1 MPETPAAITIHA
13 ADNWCEEGVLADS
26 AVFRELQ
33 CNPVAV
39 VTSVIAAAPDHIDAL
54 DCLSLSLVAQQFES
68 VMIDM
73 EILASKAGTTVP
85 EAFKFVE

>member
-1 MPETPAAITIHA
+1 MPRKRKERVNVFVGAYGDYKMA
-13 ADNWCEEGVLADS
+13 ADNPFFKLNPDGRTKEG
-26 AVFRELQ
+26 R
-33 CNPVAV
+33 
-39 VTSVIAAAPDHIDAL
+39 IRK
-54 DCLSLSLVAQQFES
+54 QFES